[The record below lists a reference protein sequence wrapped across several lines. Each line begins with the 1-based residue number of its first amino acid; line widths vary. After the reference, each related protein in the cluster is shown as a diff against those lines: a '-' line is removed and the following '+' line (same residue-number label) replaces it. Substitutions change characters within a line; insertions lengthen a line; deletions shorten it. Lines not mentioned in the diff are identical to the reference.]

1 MTIREYNI
9 VCLLIDKNINK
20 DSAESKQLKEDLKEL
35 ADCYISENSYVSN
48 YKIEQLIRSLNGITN
63 LDCSSE
69 V

>member
-63 LDCSSE
+63 LDYSSE